1 MGDQPLTKADLEGI
15 SEALTTNLTALRN
28 QMVALT
34 TQLTAFTNQVVNA
47 GQRDRGREPIRV
59 QQGRN
64 NRAAE
69 PVRVQHGGNNRGV
82 NVEISS
88 SDDEDLEDEE
98 EADQENRQ
106 NNHDYR
112 IDVDRFFDVMGVPE
126 SKQVKMVAIRLK
138 KTAAVWWDKLVVQR
152 QRQRKGPVKTW
163 RRMKQLMLD
172 RFLPEDYEQIL
183 YKMYLECVQGKRTVT
198 EYTAEFTVW
207 TVQEASSLALKAEL
221 MEKSTRSFSSFKRFT
236 PQNNYEAANEKEKNV
251 RTVALLGEEEDEEQE
266 FNEDDEYEGVEFTEE
281 ESHEKINIVLQRILL
296 SSKDEGQRKNL
307 FRTHSSI
314 QNKVCNVI
322 VDNRSTEN
330 LVSQKLVDF
339 LKLPTKEHE
348 NPFPLGWIKK
358 GSQVRVT
365 MTCRVPISIG
375 KHYKEKIIC
384 DVLDMD
390 VCHVLF
396 GRPWQYDNDI

>member
-1 MGDQPLTKADLEGI
+1 
-15 SEALTTNLTALRN
+15 
-28 QMVALT
+28 MVALT

-98 EADQENRQ
+98 ESDQENRQ

-112 IDVDRFFDVMGVPE
+112 VKADIPLFYGTMGVEEFLDWQIDVDRFFDVMGVPE

-138 KTAAVWWDKLVVQR
+138 KTAVY
-152 QRQRKGPVKTW
+152 
-163 RRMKQLMLD
+163 
-172 RFLPEDYEQIL
+172 EDYEQIL

-251 RTVALLGEEEDEEQE
+251 VSKDPNPGNKGASSSTTTQQSKAPAQRQNNPYAKPSLDKCYRCQGQ
-266 FNEDDEYEGVEFTEE
+266 GVEFAEE

-307 FRTHSSI
+307 FRTHCSI

-322 VDNRSTEN
+322 VDNGSTEN

-348 NPFPLGWIKK
+348 NPYPLGWIKK

-365 MTCRVPISIG
+365 MTCKVPISIG
-375 KHYKEKIIC
+375 KHYKEE
-384 DVLDMD
+384 
-390 VCHVLF
+390 
-396 GRPWQYDNDI
+396 

>member
-1 MGDQPLTKADLEGI
+1 MELWEWRSFWTWQ
-15 SEALTTNLTALRN
+15 
-28 QMVALT
+28 
-34 TQLTAFTNQVVNA
+34 
-47 GQRDRGREPIRV
+47 
-59 QQGRN
+59 
-64 NRAAE
+64 
-69 PVRVQHGGNNRGV
+69 
-82 NVEISS
+82 
-88 SDDEDLEDEE
+88 
-98 EADQENRQ
+98 
-106 NNHDYR
+106 

-138 KTAAVWWDKLVVQR
+138 KTAVVWWDKLVIQR

-198 EYTAEFTVW
+198 EYTAEFVRFSERNDLGETDNQKVARYISGLRSSIQERIGLQTVW

-251 RTVALLGEEEDEEQE
+251 GHKSNVCPSRRTVALLGEEEDEEQE
-266 FNEDDEYEGVEFTEE
+266 FNEDDEYEGVEFAEE

-307 FRTHSSI
+307 FRTHCSI

-322 VDNRSTEN
+322 VDNGSTEN

-396 GRPWQYDNDI
+396 GRPWQYDNDITYRGRDNVILFTWGTHKIALAPVLDFDRSEGKKKSNFLVMTHS